1 MIELEKIKPIIEK
14 LAKKHR
20 LSLVLLFGSRV
31 SGKIHKHSDYDI
43 AVLGDKPLDLMEE
56 GKMVCDFFSIFQTQ
70 EIDLVDLKKA
80 PPLLMKK
87 IFDENKILFCGDL
100 EIYYKYQSYA
110 LKRFIEARQLFEA
123 GDDFFKFNINKFRQ
137 ELRVL

>member
-1 MIELEKIKPIIEK
+1 
-14 LAKKHR
+14 
-20 LSLVLLFGSRV
+20 
-31 SGKIHKHSDYDI
+31 
-43 AVLGDKPLDLMEE
+43 
-56 GKMVCDFFSIFQTQ
+56 MVCDFFSIFQTQ

-123 GDDFFKFNINKFRQ
+123 GDDFFKFNINKFKQ
-137 ELRVL
+137 ELKVL